1 MGFQKFPDH
10 FLWGVATSSYQIEG
24 AWQEDGKGESIW
36 DRFSHTPG
44 KVKNNDDGDNACD
57 HYHRWE
63 DDLQLLKDLGVNTYR
78 FSLSWPRIIPDG
90 TGRINQSGMDF
101 YSRLIDRLLENGI
114 QPNATLYH
122 WDLPQAL
129 EDRGGWVV
137 RDSVQWF
144 TDYAEVVFK
153 QLGDRVP
160 FWSTINEPWVAAVH
174 GYGNGNMA
182 PGYQDF
188 SKAMQA
194 AHHLLVAHA
203 NAVQV
208 FRMLACPG
216 KIGIVLNVSHTLPAS
231 QSPEDLQANRRY
243 WEYLNGLYL
252 DPLFKGHYPQE
263 LMDWLGNSAPVVE
276 ASDLTIARGSADFIG
291 LNYYAT
297 EQVSYNSTGGI
308 LKLVLSPISAP
319 PFHRTAMGWGIY
331 PPGLGE
337 LLMVMKEEY
346 GNPPVYITENG
357 TAMEDRPL
365 ADGRIN
371 DRDRIAYV
379 REHLLQISDAIQSGV
394 DVRGYYYWSFLD
406 NFEWAYG
413 YEPRFGLVRID
424 YNTLKRIPRQSYYWY
439 KEVAQTNG
447 VWD

>member
-1 MGFQKFPDH
+1 MGFVGFPEN

-24 AWQEDGKGESIW
+24 AWQTDGKGESIW

-44 KVKNNDDGDNACD
+44 KVKHNHHGDVGCD

-63 DDLQLLKDLGVNTYR
+63 EDVELLKDLGVNTYR
-78 FSLSWPRIIPDG
+78 FSISWPRILPDG
-90 TGRINQSGMDF
+90 TGRVNQKGLDF
-101 YSRLIDRLLENGI
+101 YAKLIDRLRKYNI
-114 QPNATLYH
+114 QPNITLYH

-129 EDRGGWVV
+129 QARGGWAV
-137 RDSVQWF
+137 RESVQWF
-144 TDYAEVVFK
+144 TDYAEIVFK

-160 FWSTINEPWVAAVH
+160 LWATINEPWVAAVH

-188 SKAMQA
+188 KTSMQA

-231 QSPEDLQANRRY
+231 DSTEDAQANRRY
-243 WEYLNGLYL
+243 WDYLNGLYL
-252 DPLFKGHYPQE
+252 DPIIKGNYPSG
-263 LMDWLGNSAPVVE
+263 LMAWLGESAPQIE
-276 ASDLTIARGSADFIG
+276 ASDLTIAKGSADFIG

-297 EQVSYNSTGGI
+297 EQVAYCPTGGI
-308 LKLVLSPISAP
+308 LKLMTNSYSSS
-319 PFHRTAMGWGIY
+319 PFHKTAMGWGIH
-331 PPGLGE
+331 PDGLLA
-337 LLMVMKEEY
+337 LLKVMKEEY
-346 GNPPVYITENG
+346 GNPLVYITENG
-357 TAMEDRPL
+357 TAMQDKVL
-365 ADGRIN
+365 HDGQVI
-371 DRDRIAYV
+371 DRDRISYI
-379 REHLLQISDAIQSGV
+379 REHLLMTAEAVRRGV
-394 DVRGYYYWSFLD
+394 NVHGYYYWSFLD

-424 YNTLKRIPRQSYYWY
+424 YSSLQRFPRRSYYWY
-439 KEVAQTNG
+439 QDVIRANG
-447 VWD
+447 VWE

>member
-1 MGFQKFPDH
+1 MGFVGFPEN

-24 AWQEDGKGESIW
+24 AWQTDGKGESIW

-44 KVKNNDDGDNACD
+44 KVKHNHHGDVGCD

-63 DDLQLLKDLGVNTYR
+63 EDVELLKDLGVNTYR
-78 FSLSWPRIIPDG
+78 FSISWPRILPDG
-90 TGRINQSGMDF
+90 TGRVNQKGLDF
-101 YSRLIDRLLENGI
+101 YAKLIDRLRKYNI
-114 QPNATLYH
+114 QPNITLYH

-129 EDRGGWVV
+129 QARGGWAV
-137 RDSVQWF
+137 RESVQWF
-144 TDYAEVVFK
+144 TDYAEIVFK

-160 FWSTINEPWVAAVH
+160 LWATINEPWVAAVH

-188 SKAMQA
+188 KTSMQA

-231 QSPEDLQANRRY
+231 DSTEDAQANRRY
-243 WEYLNGLYL
+243 WDYLNGLYL
-252 DPLFKGHYPQE
+252 DPIIKGNYPSG
-263 LMDWLGNSAPVVE
+263 LMAWLGESAPQIE
-276 ASDLTIARGSADFIG
+276 ASDLTIAKGSADFIG

-297 EQVSYNSTGGI
+297 EQVAYCPTGGI
-308 LKLVLSPISAP
+308 LKLMTNSYSSS
-319 PFHRTAMGWGIY
+319 PFHKTAMGWGIH
-331 PPGLGE
+331 PDGLLA
-337 LLMVMKEEY
+337 LLKVMKEEY
-346 GNPPVYITENG
+346 GNPLVYITENG
-357 TAMEDRPL
+357 TAMQDKVL
-365 ADGRIN
+365 HDGQVI
-371 DRDRIAYV
+371 DRDRISYI
-379 REHLLQISDAIQSGV
+379 REHLLMTAEAVRRGV
-394 DVRGYYYWSFLD
+394 NVHGYNYWSFLD

-424 YNTLKRIPRQSYYWY
+424 YSSLQRFPRRSYYWY
-439 KEVAQTNG
+439 QDVIRANG
-447 VWD
+447 VWE